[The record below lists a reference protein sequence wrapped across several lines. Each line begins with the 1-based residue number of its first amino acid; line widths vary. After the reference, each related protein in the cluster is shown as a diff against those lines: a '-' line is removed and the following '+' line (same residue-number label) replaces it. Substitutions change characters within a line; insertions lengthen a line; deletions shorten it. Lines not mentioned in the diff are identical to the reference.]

1 MSALRW
7 SRRTT
12 EKTASLL
19 AACGI
24 AVSAN
29 TVARLL
35 HEMNFSLRVNHK
47 ELATSCST
55 DRNLQFDYIADLR
68 ERFQRRRMPIISVDT
83 KKREMVGNFKNSG
96 TRWDRSA
103 RLVNDHDFLSDA
115 LGVAIPYGIY
125 QPVDNRGS
133 VIVGV
138 SHDTSAF
145 AAHAIAHWWQCE
157 GLPQY
162 SHSRQLL
169 ILADSGGSNSCRR
182 RAWKTELQAQLADRF
197 HLNITVAHYPT
208 GASKWNP
215 IEHRLFSEISKHW
228 AGEPLDSYQTILRLI
243 GQTKTQTGLRVK
255 SYLISKHFETGK
267 KISAEQMSQLL
278 LVKHK
283 VLPEWNYTLY
293 PRQNP
298 N

>member
-1 MSALRW
+1 MQR
-7 SRRTT
+7 SRTRKKAMPRHRKSRTR
-12 EKTASLL
+12 
-19 AACGI
+19 GRI
-24 AVSAN
+24 A
-29 TVARLL
+29 
-35 HEMNFSLRVNHK
+35 
-47 ELATSCST
+47 
-55 DRNLQFDYIADLR
+55 QF
-68 ERFQRRRMPIISVDT
+68 
-83 KKREMVGNFKNSG
+83 GFKNSG

-197 HLNITVAHYPT
+197 HLNVTVAHYPT

-243 GQTKTQTGLRVK
+243 AKTQTKTGLRVK
-255 SYLISKHFETGK
+255 SQLVSKYFETGK
-267 KISAEQMSQLL
+267 KISAEQMSQLR
-278 LVKHK
+278 LVRHNI
-283 VLPEWNYTLY
+283 LPEWNYTLY
-293 PRQNP
+293 PRENP